1 MDIVN
6 KIKILKK
13 KGKKIGL
20 IHGVFDV
27 IHIGHIWYFKNA
39 KKLVDSLFISVTSDE
54 YVNKGPGKP
63 IFDIHKRVELL
74 ESFNF
79 FEKVIISKNQTAVE
93 VIKKIKPDYYI
104 KGQDYR
110 NLKND
115 LSKQIIEEKKAVE
128 SFGGKLTF
136 TDTPLYSS
144 SSIINQNFDFLTDEA
159 KKYLE
164 NSKNKYLVNNFKN
177 LISNLSSKKI
187 FLIGDSILDIIK
199 FVKPSGKSNKN
210 NIIATQF
217 IKQETNL
224 GGALLAL
231 NYLSQ
236 FFKQIEYLFVGTE
249 NDFKFI
255 KRNLNKNIKIN
266 FIKSKNKLIKKI
278 RYVDE
283 YSLNRLFQNNEN
295 ENQKIEKNIKDKII
309 KMISIKSK
317 KADQIILFD
326 YGYLYSFKELIG
338 LIDNFSKK
346 TVINCQSNSY
356 NFGFNLANKYK
367 KCRVLGMDE
376 SELRLITQ
384 DKHLELKQLI
394 KKNIKLFQK
403 NNTTIITQGKKGCFF
418 VNKNKINF
426 VPTIINR
433 SVDSTGSG
441 DVFLSTYAMLDLYK
455 KFTIHEM
462 GVICHIVAGI
472 HANEL
477 GNRFNLNKSYLKNI
491 VSSVL
496 K

>member
-1 MDIVN
+1 MYTQN
-6 KIKILKK
+6 KIKILRK

-39 KKLVDSLFISVTSDE
+39 KKLVDKLFISVTSDE

-74 ESFNF
+74 KSLSF
-79 FEKVIISKNQTAVE
+79 FEEVIISKNETAIN

-104 KGQDYR
+104 KGQDYK

-115 LSKQIIEEKKAVE
+115 LSKKIIEEKKAVE
-128 SFGGKLTF
+128 RFGGKLAF

-144 SSIINQNFDFLTDEA
+144 SSIINQNFDFLTENA
-159 KKYLE
+159 KNYL
-164 NSKNKYLVNNFKN
+164 KNFKKKELTNNFKK
-177 LISNLSSKKI
+177 LIANPSSKKI
-187 FLIGDSILDIIK
+187 FIIGDSILDIIK

-224 GGALLAL
+224 GGSLLAL

-236 FFKQIEYLFVGTE
+236 FFKVIEYLFVGNE

-255 KRNLNKNIKIN
+255 KKNLNKNIKID
-266 FIKSKNKLIKKI
+266 FIKSENKLIKKI

-283 YSLNRLFQNNEN
+283 YSLNRLFQNNKN
-295 ENQKIEKNIKDKII
+295 ENQKLEAGVKNKILKLI
-309 KMISIKSK
+309 SK
-317 KADQIILFD
+317 KTKKVDQIILFD
-326 YGYLYSFKELIG
+326 YGYLYSFKELIN
-338 LIDNFSKK
+338 LMDKFSKK
-346 TVINCQSNSY
+346 SIINCQSNSY
-356 NFGFNLANKYK
+356 NFGFNLANKYT
-367 KCRVLGMDE
+367 KCHILSMDE
-376 SELRLITQ
+376 AEFRLIVQ
-384 DKHLELKQLI
+384 NKNFEIKRLI
-394 KKNIKLFQK
+394 KKNILLFK
-403 NNTTIITQGKKGCFF
+403 KIHTTIITQGKKGCFLI
-418 VNKNKINF
+418 NENKIIF
-426 VPTIINR
+426 VPTVINQ
-433 SVDSTGSG
+433 SIDSTGSG
-441 DVFLSTYAMLDLYK
+441 DVFLATFAMLDLYK
-455 KFTIHEM
+455 NFTVSEM
-462 GVICHIVAGI
+462 GVISHIIAGI

-477 GNRFNLNKSYLKNI
+477 GNRFNLDKSNLKNI